1 LLVAVAV
8 AAGAVALVESHGG
21 HGSGGSARAG
31 ADQKAVSGGHG
42 VAGGSAA
49 PGPARPSSETG
60 HVSVAGGPA
69 VTRSLE
75 HGSMVV
81 VIDEP
86 SPGLFEEQNRSIA
99 QGATVAVEELNTAG
113 GLAGHIRIKLIRQ
126 RLDGLSA
133 TALEGRLRSE
143 AAAVLI
149 LPCDTDSQLS
159 LAAEA
164 SQYGVLMLAPCNPEA
179 SAGGRYATY
188 WPVGTAATDEAA
200 GFTSFMYTFGYRDV
214 FAVTASG
221 SRYVELLSSDFLSAA
236 KARGIELDGSASISL
251 TAPNYSELAQAIRAV
266 HPRPSAIYTA
276 LPPPLVNRLASGL
289 AAQGVHTI
297 VLGSSAMDT
306 PSTLASAGKAMEN
319 ATFASYGFPR
329 VSASARRFASDYRRQ
344 FRREPVGSFPGL
356 GFETIRLLEG
366 AVRKAGSAEPSAI
379 QQALS
384 GGLSLSGV
392 ALAERAYTSGGDH
405 NPAGEV
411 AISKIA
417 SGSFL
422 PLQVT
427 AP

>member
-1 LLVAVAV
+1 VVAVAV
-8 AAGAVALVESHGG
+8 AAGAVALVESHSG
-21 HGSGGSARAG
+21 HASGGAARGGAG
-31 ADQKAVSGGHG
+31 QQALSGGHG
-42 VAGGSAA
+42 VAPGAAAA
-49 PGPARPSSETG
+49 PAGGRPSSGTG
-60 HVSVAGGPA
+60 HVTVAGGPA

-75 HGSMVV
+75 HGSMVA

-99 QGATVAVEELNTAG
+99 QGATVAVEQLNAAG

-164 SQYGVLMLAPCNPEA
+164 SQYGVLMLAPCNPDA

-188 WPVGTAATDEAA
+188 WPVGTAATDEAG
-200 GFTSFMYTFGYRDV
+200 GFTNFMYTLGYRDV
-214 FAVTASG
+214 FVVTASG

-236 KARGIELDGSASISL
+236 QARGIQLDGKASISL
-251 TAPNYSELAQAIRAV
+251 TAPNYPELAQAIKAV

-297 VLGSSAMDT
+297 VLGSSAIET
-306 PSTLASAGKAMEN
+306 PSTLTSAGKAMEN

-329 VSASARRFASDYRRQ
+329 VSAAARRFAADYRRQ

-356 GFETIRLLEG
+356 GFETMRLLE
-366 AVRKAGSAEPSAI
+366 AAARKAGSAEPSAI

-392 ALAERAYTSGGDH
+392 ALAERAYTAGGDH